1 MTHIGRILLMATLL
15 GLLALTP
22 TRTSAATLVPFQASV
37 SENYALSICAPLTAC
52 IQATGTG
59 HATYLGQVTEYASVL
74 VDINPADVVI
84 VNGYSCNPETRS
96 TLLVAHNGDQITM
109 SATGSSCSATSTT
122 GSAHDSYVVTGETG
136 RFQGASGIGTDS
148 NTYMVTGQLPTG
160 QFVGVAATT
169 FSGNLSSPGALAS
182 SH

>member
-1 MTHIGRILLMATLL
+1 MTQIGRILIMAALL

-22 TRTSAATLVPFQASV
+22 TRTSAATLVPFRASV
-37 SENYALSICAPLTAC
+37 HEHYTLKFCAPLTAC

-96 TLLVAHNGDQITM
+96 TVLVAHNGDQITM
-109 SATGSSCSATSTT
+109 SATGLSCSATSTT
-122 GSAHDSYVVTGETG
+122 GSAHDSYVVTGGTG
-136 RFQGASGIGTDS
+136 RFQGASGIGANS
-148 NTYMVTGQLPTG
+148 NTYMVTGQLLTG
-160 QFVGVAATT
+160 EFVGEADVTY
-169 FSGNLSSPGALAS
+169 SGNLSSPGALAS
-182 SH
+182 YH